1 MNYRNRR
8 YPAYRVPVRSAN
20 RRNPYATRLGDWPV
34 EEIESTGPVSRPGKN
49 GADNPAQQKP
59 VSEIPVIQ
67 PKPEIKREPA
77 QPAQESVPEPAPTPN
92 GDNTNPASGE
102 PDWEAIAKRQQAE
115 MDNFRKRQ
123 QRRADE
129 AVSAERERLL
139 RLMLPAVDNLTR
151 ALKQEPTAEDS
162 LRQGVELTRREFDR
176 ILTAEGV
183 TRIETVG
190 NEFNPEWHEA
200 LATVPNQGEPN
211 TVVEEIEAGYK
222 LNDKLL
228 RPAKVIVST

>member
-34 EEIESTGPVSRPGKN
+34 EEIESIGPVSRPGKN
-49 GADNPAQQKP
+49 GADKPAQQKP
-59 VSEIPVIQ
+59 VSEIPVTQ
-67 PKPEIKREPA
+67 PKPETRIEPERPA
-77 QPAQESVPEPAPTPN
+77 PQPAPAPN
-92 GDNTNPASGE
+92 SDNPNPASGE
-102 PDWEAIAKRQQAE
+102 PNWESIAKRQQAE

-190 NEFNPEWHEA
+190 SEFDPEWHEA